1 MTGPEA
7 LTGTRGGPDAGGRD
21 GAAPYAVGPD
31 LEYPE
36 ATLADLIL
44 AAAARRGPAVAV
56 RQWHEVLSYT
66 ELVDRAA
73 ALAATLRGH
82 GVGPET
88 RVGICAGRRPEL
100 LVAVLGVLLAGGC
113 YVPLD
118 RTHPRRR
125 IREIA
130 RDAGLSAAVVDK
142 AGREALADLDLRLV
156 DIPAEPAGTRPAAV
170 ACPARPDN
178 AAYVLYTSGS
188 TGRPKGVVVSHRSVV
203 AHVTAFGAYS
213 GADESCRAL
222 GFAPLGFDASVQD
235 LFIPLVA
242 GGEIALV
249 PDADR
254 VDPVRL
260 QRFAEAHR
268 VTWGCLPAALLPLL
282 DPDRLPH
289 WRTVFTGIEAPA
301 PEQVE
306 RWTGSA
312 DRPTRWFSNGYGP
325 TEATVCVTGYLAS
338 GPWDGPVPMGRPL
351 ANHRIHLVDDDGEPV
366 PPGTPGE
373 VLIGGVGLARGYLG
387 RPALTAEQFV
397 PDPFSGEPGA
407 RLYRTGDRA
416 VWLPDRQLLFLG
428 RVDRQV
434 KVRGQRVEL
443 GEVEAVL
450 GDHPLVRQAAV
461 VPVDGPAGT
470 ELVAVVTPAQSPPD
484 AELVEFLRQRVPD
497 VMVPR
502 RLLRLDELPLTPS
515 GKRDRARLA
524 ELAAAGF
531 AAPGPSDGKAAGAA
545 GAGLD
550 ATPAGGLDG
559 GADAAGTPDER
570 AVAGAWR
577 RVLGVPAA
585 NPADDFFAAGG
596 TSLSAMR
603 LVAALRDELRRDVS
617 VADIFDGRTLGGLA
631 ARVAGA
637 DRLTE
642 PELLPG
648 QPPTLSPSQR
658 RLWFLD
664 QLAPDS
670 AAYNTAMAE
679 RLRGPLDLTALR
691 AALRAVVH
699 RHEVL
704 RWRITRV
711 AGAPHVICD
720 PPGDVPLRV
729 VDLSGMDPAERET
742 ELRAWLQAGAA
753 TRFDLATGPVWQAEL
768 YRLAADEH
776 VLAMTFHHAV
786 FDGWSQAVLYDQL
799 ATAYRAA
806 RDGTAPLDPLPATYA
821 DYAVWRAA
829 RDRRHG
835 PDDLAWWTAH
845 LAGAPTVLELNADR
859 VRPAA
864 QTYRGEFASAPFPP
878 ELDARVRALAARL
891 GATPST
897 VLLAAFGEVLR
908 RLLDRTD
915 HVVGVVVADRRLAAV
930 ADLVGFFVD
939 IAPVRLRPDG
949 ERSFTDQVLAC
960 RQELLDV
967 LAHPNAPLERIVQ
980 ELSVPRDPARPP
992 LVQVLFNVFN
1002 FAEPALDL
1010 PDLVAERVPAGLPGS
1025 PFDLTLYLVERQGVL
1040 ALDAVYNPDLFAVAR
1055 IADLLDGYL
1064 ALLDSL
1070 TDAPERPAD
1079 SVPAP
1084 AVLAR
1089 VQAGAVRSTPPP
1101 APPGRAAVGPAAA
1114 AGPVAPTGPTEELVA
1129 RVWRETLRVDRVGAV
1144 DSFFDL
1150 GGHSIAMAEVQHRL
1164 AEATGREIALVDL
1177 FRYPNVR
1184 ALAAFLDGAENSDG
1198 IHLALQRAADRR
1210 ARARGRQQRRPTGSP
1225 GRAEP

>member
-1 MTGPEA
+1 MTVPEA
-7 LTGTRGGPDAGGRD
+7 ST
-21 GAAPYAVGPD
+21 AAPRPDGVPTYAVGPD
-31 LEYPE
+31 RDYPE
-36 ATLADLIL
+36 TTLADLVL

-56 RQWHEVLSYT
+56 RQWHEVLSYA
-66 ELVDRAA
+66 ELVDRAG

-82 GVGPET
+82 GVGPES
-88 RVGICAGRRPEL
+88 RVGICAERRPEL

-118 RTHPRRR
+118 RAHPHRRT
-125 IREIA
+125 REIA
-130 RDAGLSAAVVDK
+130 RDAGLSVVVVDK
-142 AGREALADLDLRLV
+142 AGREALPELDLRLV
-156 DIPAEPAGTRPAAV
+156 DLATGSVGPPPAAV
-170 ACPARPDN
+170 TCPARPDN

-188 TGRPKGVVVSHRSVV
+188 TGRPKGVMVSHRSVV

-213 GADESCRAL
+213 GADENCRAF

-235 LFIPLVA
+235 LFIPLAA

-282 DPDRLPH
+282 EPDRLPH

-306 RWTGSA
+306 RWAGPA
-312 DRPTRWFSNGYGP
+312 ERPTRWFSNGYGP

-338 GPWDGPVPMGRPL
+338 GSWDGPVPMGRPL
-351 ANHRIHLVDDDGEPV
+351 ANHRIHLVDADGDPV

-387 RPALTAEQFV
+387 RPGLTAERFV

-428 RVDRQV
+428 RIDRQV

-450 GDHPLVRQAAV
+450 GEHPRVRHVAV

-484 AELVEFLRQRVPD
+484 GELVELLRQRLPD
-497 VMVPR
+497 AMVPR
-502 RLLRLDELPLTPS
+502 RLLRLDQFPLTPS
-515 GKRDRARLA
+515 GKRDQARLA
-524 ELAAAGF
+524 ELAVAAF
-531 AAPGPSDGKAAGAA
+531 AAPAGRSGGTSSGPSGAMSSPGTRLDGP
-545 GAGLD
+545 
-550 ATPAGGLDG
+550 PAGGADG
-559 GADAAGTPDER
+559 SAGATGTPDER
-570 AVAGAWR
+570 AVAAAWR

-585 NPADDFFAAGG
+585 GPADDFFATGG

-603 LVAALRDELRRDVS
+603 LVAVLRAELRRDVS
-617 VADIFDGRTLGGLA
+617 VDDVFDGRTLGGLA
-631 ARVAGA
+631 ARVAAA

-642 PELLPG
+642 PELTPG
-648 QPPTLSPSQR
+648 RPPTLSPSQR

-679 RLRGPLDLTALR
+679 RLRGPLAPAALR
-691 AALRAVVH
+691 AALQAVAD

-711 AGAPHVICD
+711 AGAPQVSCD
-720 PPGDVPLRV
+720 PPGDVPLTV
-729 VDLSGMDPAERET
+729 VDLSDLDPADRET
-742 ELRAWLQAGAA
+742 ALRARLQTGAA
-753 TRFDLATGPVWQAEL
+753 TRFDLATGPVWRAEL
-768 YRLAADEH
+768 YRLDADEH
-776 VLAMTFHHAV
+776 VLALTFHHAV

-799 ATAYRAA
+799 AAAYRAA
-806 RDGTAPLDPLPATYA
+806 RDGAAALGPLPATYA

-829 RDRRHG
+829 RDRLHG
-835 PDDLAWWTAH
+835 PDDLAWWTTH
-845 LAGAPTVLELNADR
+845 LAGAPTVLELPADR
-859 VRPAA
+859 ARPAA
-864 QTYRGEFASAPFPP
+864 QTYRGEFAGAPFPP
-878 ELDARVRALAARL
+878 RLDARVRELAARL

-908 RLLDRTD
+908 RLVDRTD

-939 IAPVRLRPDG
+939 VMPVRLRPDG
-949 ERSFTDQVLAC
+949 ARSFTEQVLAC

-967 LAHPNAPLERIVQ
+967 LAHPHAPLERIVQ

-1002 FAEPALDL
+1002 FAEPALAL
-1010 PDLVAERVPAGLPGS
+1010 PDLAAERVPAGLPGS
-1025 PFDLTLYLVERQGVL
+1025 PFDLTLYLVERGGVL
-1040 ALDAVYNPDLFAVAR
+1040 ALDAVYNPDLFAAAR

-1064 ALLDSL
+1064 AVLDAL
-1070 TDAPERPAD
+1070 TDAPTRSAEA
-1079 SVPAP
+1079 VAAP
-1084 AVLAR
+1084 AALAR
-1089 VQAGAVRSTPPP
+1089 ARAGAVPSTPPP
-1101 APPGRAAVGPAAA
+1101 GRAPAA
-1114 AGPVAPTGPTEELVA
+1114 P
-1129 RVWRETLRVDRVGAV
+1129 
-1144 DSFFDL
+1144 
-1150 GGHSIAMAEVQHRL
+1150 
-1164 AEATGREIALVDL
+1164 
-1177 FRYPNVR
+1177 
-1184 ALAAFLDGAENSDG
+1184 
-1198 IHLALQRAADRR
+1198 
-1210 ARARGRQQRRPTGSP
+1210 
-1225 GRAEP
+1225 

>member
-1 MTGPEA
+1 MTET
-7 LTGTRGGPDAGGRD
+7 LT
-21 GAAPYAVGPD
+21 AAPDGTEARDAYAVGPVRD
-31 LEYPE
+31 YPE
-36 ATLADLIL
+36 ATLADLVL
-44 AAAARRGPAVAV
+44 ATAARRGAAVAV
-56 RQWHEVLSYT
+56 RQWQEVLSYA
-66 ELVDRAA
+66 ELVDRAGT
-73 ALAATLRGH
+73 LAATLRGH

-88 RVGICAGRRPEL
+88 RVGICAERRPDL

-118 RTHPRRR
+118 RAHPHRRL
-125 IREIA
+125 REIA
-130 RDAGLSAAVVDK
+130 RDAELATVVVDK
-142 AGREALADLDLRLV
+142 AGREALPELDLRLV
-156 DIPAEPAGTRPAAV
+156 DVPAEPVGAFPAV

-213 GADESCRAL
+213 GADESCVAF

-235 LFIPLVA
+235 LFIPLIA

-254 VDPVRL
+254 VDPARL
-260 QRFAEAHR
+260 QRFVEAHG

-301 PEQVE
+301 PEQIA
-306 RWTGSA
+306 RWAGPA
-312 DRPTRWFSNGYGP
+312 ERPTRWFSNGYGP
-325 TEATVCVTGYLAS
+325 TEATVCVTGYRAS
-338 GPWDGPVPMGRPL
+338 GSWDGPVPMGRPL
-351 ANHRIHLVDDDGEPV
+351 PNHRIYLVDADGAPV

-387 RPALTAEQFV
+387 RPGPTAERFV

-416 VWLPDRQLLFLG
+416 VWLPEGQLLFLG
-428 RVDRQV
+428 RIDRQV

-450 GDHPLVRQAAV
+450 GGHPQVRDAAV

-470 ELVAVVTPAQSPPD
+470 ELVGVVTPAGSPSD
-484 AELVEFLRQRVPD
+484 DELVEFLRQRVPD

-502 RLLRLDELPLTPS
+502 RLLRRDELPLTPS
-515 GKRDRARLA
+515 GKRDAVRLA
-524 ELAAAGF
+524 ELAAAAF
-531 AAPGPSDGKAAGAA
+531 AAPTGPSGATLA
-545 GAGLD
+545 
-550 ATPAGGLDG
+550 
-559 GADAAGTPDER
+559 GADATAGGPAEGTAQER
-570 AVAGAWR
+570 AVADAWR
-577 RVLGVPAA
+577 RVLGVLTADR
-585 NPADDFFAAGG
+585 ADDFFAVGG

-603 LVAALRDELRRDVS
+603 LVALLRDEVGRDVS
-617 VADIFDGRTLGGLA
+617 VEDVFDSRTLGGLA

-637 DRLTE
+637 PRLTE
-642 PELLPG
+642 PELVPG

-679 RLRGPLDLTALR
+679 RLRGPLEPSALR
-691 AALRAVVH
+691 AALRAVAD

-711 AGAPHVICD
+711 AGAPHVVCD
-720 PPGDVPLRV
+720 PPSDVPLTV
-729 VDLSGMDPAERET
+729 VDLSGVAPSERET
-742 ELRAWLQAGAA
+742 VLRGRLQAAAA
-753 TRFDLATGPVWQAEL
+753 TRFDLATGPVWRAEL
-768 YRLAADEH
+768 YRLDADDH

-806 RDGTAPLDPLPATYA
+806 RDGSPPLEPLRATYA

-829 RDRRHG
+829 RDRLRG

-845 LAGAPTVLELNADR
+845 LAGAPTVLELPADR

-864 QTYRGEFASAPFPP
+864 QTYSGAFATVPFRP
-878 ELDARVRALAARL
+878 ELDARVRDLANRV

-908 RLLDRTD
+908 RLVDRDD

-930 ADLVGFFVD
+930 ADLIGFFVD
-939 IAPVRLRPDG
+939 IAPVRVRPDG
-949 ERSFTDQVLAC
+949 ARSFTDQVLAC

-980 ELSVPRDPARPP
+980 ELSVPRDPARAP

-1002 FAEPALDL
+1002 FAEPALEL
-1010 PDLVAERVPAGLPGS
+1010 PDLVAERVAAGLPGS
-1025 PFDLTLYLVERQGVL
+1025 PFDLTLYLVERDGVL
-1040 ALDAVYNPDLFAVAR
+1040 ALDAVYNPDLFAAAR
-1055 IADLLDGYL
+1055 IADLLDGYVAVL
-1064 ALLDSL
+1064 DAL
-1070 TDAPERPAD
+1070 TEAPAQPAD
-1079 SVPAP
+1079 SVPTP
-1084 AVLAR
+1084 ATLAR
-1089 VQAGAVRSTPPP
+1089 VRDGAVRSTPAP
-1101 APPGRAAVGPAAA
+1101 APAGPAPAA
-1114 AGPVAPTGPTEELVA
+1114 PQAGTDPVAPTGPTEELVA
-1129 RVWRETLRVDRVGAV
+1129 RVWRETLRVERVGAT
-1144 DSFFDL
+1144 DSFYDL
-1150 GGHSIAMAEVQHRL
+1150 GGHSLAMAEVQHRL
-1164 AEATGREIALVDL
+1164 AEAIGREIALVDL

-1184 ALAAFLDGAENSDG
+1184 ALAAFLDDGENADG
-1198 IHLALQRAADRR
+1198 IRLALQRAADRR
-1210 ARARGRQQRRPTGSP
+1210 ARARGRQVRRPTRAP